1 MYNNI
6 RSDNNKKSRRMIYVY
21 EFIRSFKEMY
31 TPGRKRIPEPEPQMI
46 TRSLDHNIG
55 YIKRMFNNASDL
67 TIHEMQLEGT
77 RAAVISIDNL
87 ISKDTLAFSIIKPL
101 FSFRFGNDPEKNL
114 DSVCNKVLYTD
125 DITRIR
131 TFDDV
136 SRYILSGFCVIAVE
150 GSSDML
156 SVGIQGFKSRSIS
169 EPESDVIQRGSKEG
183 FVEALHTN
191 MSMLR
196 RRMKTPSLMLD
207 IITAGRLSGTEI
219 CICYLADRAS
229 SEIVRELK
237 RRLDAAD
244 IETVLAA
251 GYLVPYIEDK
261 DSLSPFSTVGI
272 TERPDTVC
280 GKLSEGRIAVMI
292 DGVPSALIV
301 PYLFAEYF
309 QTLDD
314 YSNRPYFATFTRW
327 LKFAAFFLS
336 ILLPGVFVALC
347 TFDQEMFPSL
357 MLNKI
362 AGAVASTPLSL
373 MGEMIIIQF
382 IYEIMR
388 ESGLRMPQPLGYAV
402 SIVGGLVIGD
412 TAINAGLIGAPTLM
426 AAAMAAICSYVIPNL
441 YAPSAILRFGFT
453 IAGGFFG
460 IWGISI
466 LFCIVFINICS
477 KTSFGIPFTSPVTPF
492 GFSSLRDVFVRAG
505 WKILSSSPVRIQNM
519 PGTSSPGGAENE

>member
-1 MYNNI
+1 MYEFVRELKNLYKPEK
-6 RSDNNKKSRRMIYVY
+6 KKS
-21 EFIRSFKEMY
+21 SQDK
-31 TPGRKRIPEPEPQMI
+31 PQKL
-46 TRSLDHNIG
+46 TRSLEYNIG
-55 YIKRMFNNASDL
+55 YIRRLFGDASDL
-67 TIHEMQLEGT
+67 TIHEIKLNGT
-77 RAAVISIDNL
+77 DAAVISIDNL
-87 ISKDTLAFSIIKPL
+87 ISKDTLAFSVLKPIL
-101 FSFRFGNDPEKNL
+101 SYSFGSSPEDNL
-114 DSVCNKVLYTD
+114 NTICEKVLYTD
-125 DITRIR
+125 DITKVT
-131 TFDDV
+131 TFDEV
-136 SRYILSGFCVIAVE
+136 SRFILSGFCIIAVE
-150 GSSDML
+150 GSATML

-183 FVEALHTN
+183 FVEAIHTN

-196 RRMKTPSLMLD
+196 RRMKTPGLMLE
-207 IITAGRLSGTEI
+207 LSAIGKLTGTEI
-219 CICYLADRAS
+219 CICYLADRAEPS
-229 SEIVRELK
+229 IVRELK
-237 RRLDAAD
+237 RRLNCID
-244 IETVLAA
+244 IDTVLAA
-251 GYLVPYIEDK
+251 GYLVPYIEDN
-261 DSLSPFSTVGI
+261 DSISPFSTVGI

-280 GKLSEGRIAVMI
+280 GKMSEGRIAILI

-453 IAGGFFG
+453 IAGGLLG

-466 LFCIVFINICS
+466 LFCVVFVNICS
-477 KTSFGIPFTSPVTPF
+477 KTSFGIPFTSPVTPA
-492 GFSSLRDVFVRAG
+492 GFSSFRDVFVRAG
-505 WKILSSSPVRIQNM
+505 WKTLAKNPAKIQNM
-519 PGTSSPGGAENE
+519 PGTSSPGGAVND

>member
-1 MYNNI
+1 M
-6 RSDNNKKSRRMIYVY
+6 Y
-21 EFIRSFKEMY
+21 EFIRELKKMY
-31 TPGRKRIPEPEPQMI
+31 APEKKREIQSKPHEI
-46 TRSLDHNIG
+46 THSLKYNIG
-55 YIKRMFNNASDL
+55 YIRRLFRDSPDL
-67 TIHEMQLEGT
+67 TIHEIKLSGT
-77 RAAVISIDNL
+77 DAAVISIDNL
-87 ISKDTLAFSIIKPL
+87 INKDTLAFSVLKPVL
-101 FSFRFGNDPEKNL
+101 SYSFGNDPEDNL
-114 DSVCNKVLYTD
+114 NTICEKVLYTD
-125 DITRIR
+125 DITKIT
-131 TFDDV
+131 TFEEL
-136 SRYILSGFCVIAVE
+136 SSFILSGFCVIAVE
-150 GSSDML
+150 GAAAML

-183 FVEALHTN
+183 FVEAVHTN

-196 RRMKTPSLMLD
+196 RKMKTPGLILELSSV
-207 IITAGRLSGTEI
+207 GRLSGTEI
-219 CICYLADRAS
+219 CICYLADRADRS
-229 SEIVRELK
+229 IVKELK
-237 RRLDAAD
+237 RRLNSID
-244 IETVLAA
+244 IDTVLAA
-251 GYLVPYIEDK
+251 GYLVPYIEDN
-261 DSLSPFSTVGI
+261 DGISPFSTVGI

-280 GKLSEGRIAVMI
+280 GKISEGRIAVLI

-327 LKFAAFFLS
+327 LKFAAFFIS
-336 ILLPGVFVALC
+336 ILLPGLFVALC

-441 YAPSAILRFGFT
+441 YAPSAILRFAFT

-466 LFCIVFINICS
+466 LFCAVFINICS
-477 KTSFGIPFTSPVTPF
+477 KTSFGIPFTSPVTPT
-492 GFSSLRDVFVRAG
+492 GFSSFRDVFIRAG
-505 WKILSSSPVRIQNM
+505 WKVLARNPAKIQNM
-519 PGTSSPGGAENE
+519 PGTSAPGGTEND